1 MSGSPKTRV
10 PPRMPPVAAARMV
23 EGAVLALDALKT
35 RLMPAPI
42 LMSTVFSGG
51 MILARCVSAAAELRV
66 ADHLAEGPRSIEDLG
81 RLCDCNVDALYR
93 FLRALAGHGI
103 FEELE
108 ERRFQLTRL
117 SECLR
122 SDAPMSVRGWAHYV
136 GVEWY
141 WQLWGA
147 LVGTLRN
154 GKTAHENLHERR
166 FFEWYE
172 ENPEYAEVFDEAM
185 SSFSRIANPAIVA
198 AYDFA
203 ALGTLVDVGGGQG
216 SLLGTIL
223 RTCPR
228 LHGTLIDQPKVIEK
242 ARRSGELADPE
253 LAGRCEFVA
262 GSFFD
267 ELPPGRDAYLFKWI
281 LHDWSDDEVR
291 RILHNCRR
299 AMGLGAPGGG
309 RGRRL
314 LVVEMLIEPGNQ
326 PSPAKLLDVAMLALT
341 GGRERTAEEFRRLFE
356 EAGFLL
362 QAVHPTVSPYSVIE
376 GIAV

>member
-1 MSGSPKTRV
+1 MSAQRPGM

-23 EGAVLALDALKT
+23 EGAASALDALKT
-35 RLMPAPI
+35 RLLPAPAI
-42 LMSTVFSGG
+42 MGTVLSGG

-66 ADHLAEGPRSIEDLG
+66 ADHLAEGPRDVEELA

-103 FEELE
+103 FEELDG
-108 ERRFQLTRL
+108 RRFQLNRL

-122 SDAPMSVRGWAHYV
+122 SDVPMSLRGWAHYA

-141 WQLWGA
+141 WQLWGSF
-147 LVGTLRN
+147 VGTLRN
-154 GKTAHENLHERR
+154 GKTVHENLHERR

-185 SSFSRIANPAIVA
+185 SSFSRVANPAIVA
-198 AYDFA
+198 GYDFA
-203 ALGTLVDVGGGQG
+203 ALETLVDVGGGQG

-223 RTCPR
+223 HACPR
-228 LHGTLIDQPKVIEK
+228 LRGTLFDQPQVIEK
-242 ARRSGELADPE
+242 ARLAADLADPAVAE
-253 LAGRCEFVA
+253 RCEFVT

-281 LHDWSDDEVR
+281 LHDWTDDEVR
-291 RILHNCRR
+291 RILRNCRR
-299 AMGLGAPGGG
+299 AMAQGGPGGG

-314 LVVEMLIEPGNQ
+314 LVVEMLIEPGNR
-326 PSPAKLLDVAMLALT
+326 PSPAKLLDIAMLALT
-341 GGRERTAEEFRRLFE
+341 GGRERTAAEFRALFE
-356 EAGFLL
+356 ETGFLL
-362 QAVHPTVSPYSVIE
+362 QGIHPTVSPYSVIE
-376 GIAV
+376 AIAV